1 MQVEQTTQKM
11 SFIKNFKQ
19 IIVQFQCFFFV
30 PQVLQCINHSEKKF
44 IFEISAHCICKQ
56 LVRIHLF
63 AKWLSSSFD
72 RFV

>member
-19 IIVQFQCFFFV
+19 IIVQFECFFFSC
-30 PQVLQCINHSEKKF
+30 LKFCNALIILKKKF

-56 LVRIHLF
+56 LV
-63 AKWLSSSFD
+63 
-72 RFV
+72 